1 MHPQIEQA
9 RPMKI
14 LLVDDNPADIR
25 LMQEA
30 LHDMQVRNQVYV
42 AQDGEQA
49 LAFLHQTGPYAEAPR
64 PDLIVL
70 DVNLPKKDGHEVLA
84 EMKADATLRRIP
96 VVILTT
102 SQAEADI
109 VRAYDLHA
117 NCYIIKPVDLDAFY
131 TIVKALHAFWFET
144 VTLPTEHEP

>member
-1 MHPQIEQA
+1 MNNHHENA
-9 RPMKI
+9 WPMKI
-14 LLVDDNPADIR
+14 LLVEDNPADIC

-30 LHDMQVRNQVYV
+30 LQDMQVRNQMYV

-49 LAFLHQTGPYAEAPR
+49 LAFLHRTGPYAEAPH
-64 PDLIVL
+64 PDLVL
-70 DVNLPKKDGHEVLA
+70 LDLHLPKKDGYEVLA

-109 VRAYDLHA
+109 LRAYDLHA
-117 NCYIIKPVDLDAFY
+117 NCYIIKPVDLEQFY
-131 TIVKALHAFWFET
+131 TIVKAMHEFWSET
-144 VTLPTEHEP
+144 VKLPAEREP